1 MRAVE
6 VAKVIKKQEE
16 EWRVEDDMRTLLRA
30 AKIKK
35 DKKRMAAVAKM
46 AKAKLTEMASLAKE

>member
-1 MRAVE
+1 M
-6 VAKVIKKQEE
+6 KKEE